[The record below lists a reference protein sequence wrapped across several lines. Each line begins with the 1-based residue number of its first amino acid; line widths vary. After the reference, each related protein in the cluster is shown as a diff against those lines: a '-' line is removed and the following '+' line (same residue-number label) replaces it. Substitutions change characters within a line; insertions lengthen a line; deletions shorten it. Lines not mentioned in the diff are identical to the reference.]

1 MTRLQITM
9 RMITG
14 ILLLVFIVTDSS
26 LFANLTLISFILVS
40 LVDYQT
46 EKKWY
51 SLLTAGIFM
60 IALLI
65 LWIF

>member
-9 RMITG
+9 RIITG

-51 SLLTAGIFM
+51 NLLTAGIFM

-65 LWIF
+65 I